1 MSSKI
6 KKYSGTKIS
15 SAELKEG
22 KVPTIR
28 FRPKVRYAWSAGT
41 AMSRFL
47 EELKKG
53 KIAATRCDGC
63 SRIMVPPRMFCEM
76 CFKPIAS
83 WTNVKDTGVIN
94 TYSVSYISGDA
105 SRIEEPIV
113 VAIIDL
119 DGASKGMG
127 ILHKVRGSRPALEAE
142 SGNQDDGKIQPFSLV
157 NRHNANSVALLLH
170 ETAFALRHPIFFH
183 PVEQLDHLRKGPF
196 PLQRPERAPEFLEV
210 CQ

>member
-53 KIAATRCDGC
+53 KIVATRCDGC

-105 SRIEEPIV
+105 SRIKEPIV
-113 VAIIDL
+113 VAIVDL

-127 ILHKVRGSRPALEAE
+127 ILHKLGETNWKDVKFGMKVKAVWKPPEERTGSITDIKYFKPI
-142 SGNQDDGKIQPFSLV
+142 SGEEK
-157 NRHNANSVALLLH
+157 
-170 ETAFALRHPIFFH
+170 
-183 PVEQLDHLRKGPF
+183 
-196 PLQRPERAPEFLEV
+196 
-210 CQ
+210 